1 MATPSRPVV
10 VVADSRPCLGEVIV
24 EDRQGDVGEEGRQDT
39 SNAVANFEFS
49 VSLPYRRGEKP
60 KRRSTTQSDA
70 KGSI

>member
-1 MATPSRPVV
+1 V
-10 VVADSRPCLGEVIV
+10 LV
-24 EDRQGDVGEEGRQDT
+24 EDRQGDVGQQRRQDS

-49 VSLPYRRGEKP
+49 VFLSYRRGEKP